1 MERWDMR
8 RHSLAL
14 ILSAKVEIRVTS
26 GGTSRNDSIAL
37 PFALRFVVSVA
48 RQAILSFCATHD
60 AEQHAESGDGG
71 HHRALFLRDLTA
83 PGLSGVSFPSRMLG
97 TFSAA
102 VPSCPYRWVEGCR
115 TCAPAETLVHVLRH
129 TSSTVL
135 ILVYV

>member
-37 PFALRFVVSVA
+37 PFNLGRFVVSVA
-48 RQAILSFCATHD
+48 RQAILSFCAIHD

-102 VPSCPYRWVEGCR
+102 DTFVPLPLG
-115 TCAPAETLVHVLRH
+115 
-129 TSSTVL
+129 
-135 ILVYV
+135 